1 MEYHLPYVLLNKQ
14 SSQEDTD
21 MTRKKLSTVI
31 AWGAVAMTALALTGA
46 WAQDPGPAAGRPGWM
61 HFEGARP
68 FSGGKVVAGAPY
80 SAQAVTEH
88 IQTLADGNTIHSTT
102 TVNVYRDTQGRTR
115 REQEIGAVG
124 SWAASGTPHKVIT
137 ITDPVA
143 GLIHTLSPDTQT
155 DRQMPFRS
163 HNGAGEE
170 NGAGMQARQRPENP
184 NVKTESLGTQTI
196 AGVAAEGTRM
206 TRTIPAGQV
215 GNAAPLVVTI
225 ERWYSPELQTDVMRK
240 EVNPQFGQ
248 TTFQLTNVVRAEPE
262 ASLFQVPSTYTVK
275 SGRSFRANDPTPK
288 PSEQQ

>member
-1 MEYHLPYVLLNKQ
+1 
-14 SSQEDTD
+14 
-21 MTRKKLSTVI
+21 MTRKKLSTGIV
-31 AWGAVAMTALALTGA
+31 WGAVLMTALALTGA
-46 WAQDPGPAAGRPGWM
+46 WAQGPGPAGGRPGWM

-68 FSGGKVVAGAPY
+68 FSAGKVVTGAPY

-88 IQTLADGNTIHSTT
+88 IQTLAGGNTIHTTT
-102 TVNVYRDTQGRTR
+102 TVSVYRDTQGRTR

-143 GLIHTLSPDTQT
+143 GMIHTLSPDTQT
-155 DRQMPFRS
+155 DRQMPFRT
-163 HNGAGEE
+163 HNGAWGG
-170 NGAGMQARQRPENP
+170 NGARMQARQRPENP
-184 NVKTESLGTQTI
+184 NVTTESLGTQTV
-196 AGVAAEGTRM
+196 AGVAAEGTRI

-215 GNAAPLVVTI
+215 GNAAPLVITI

-240 EVNPQFGQ
+240 EVDPQFGQ

-275 SGRSFRANDPTPK
+275 SGRSFRASDATPTP
-288 PSEQQ
+288 EQQ